1 MWAEDCFSGA
11 TSLVLLRFEA
21 GALFSTELPEDSP
34 ISGITDAPHSTQL
47 FYVGSRNLEVQVI
60 RLQPTEPFSWLAY
73 VF

>member
-21 GALFSTELPEDSP
+21 GALLSTELPEDSP

-47 FYVGSRNLEVQVI
+47 FYVGSRNRVQVI
-60 RLQPTEPFSWLAY
+60 RLQPTEPFSWLTD